1 MFKKI
6 SNHKKMWLEIKKNNI
21 LKIIDKYIF
30 NMDNEIEKKLSI
42 IVENSELGFYD
53 EAFANPVEL
62 FSNLMGK
69 QKESMEEVLVKFF
82 SNKLLIVVVTKIDS
96 ENKANLDVKVFKT
109 SKNLG

>member
-1 MFKKI
+1 
-6 SNHKKMWLEIKKNNI
+6 
-21 LKIIDKYIF
+21 
-30 NMDNEIEKKLSI
+30 MDNEIEKKLSI

-82 SNKLLIVVVTKIDS
+82 SNKLTDAVL
-96 ENKANLDVKVFKT
+96 VKVI
-109 SKNLG
+109 SKVIINSPDLLQKITNIVLDNIRINVEKK

>member
-1 MFKKI
+1 
-6 SNHKKMWLEIKKNNI
+6 
-21 LKIIDKYIF
+21 
-30 NMDNEIEKKLSI
+30 MDNEIEKKLSI

-82 SNKLLIVVVTKIDS
+82 SNKLTDAVL
-96 ENKANLDVKVFKT
+96 VKVI
-109 SKNLG
+109 SKVIINSPDLLQKITNTVLDNIRINVEKK